1 MSYFND
7 HKLLKLV
14 LSKFAV
20 AILVNFS
27 YAQQENVSISGKVMD
42 ASTDKELSWANI
54 SILGTNMGAAT
65 NEDGSYFISNVP
77 PNTYTLRVTYLGY
90 GKLDSTI
97 VLTGKESININFKLT
112 YGEVIQGEEVVVA
125 AQASG
130 EWSAINKQLSSKTI
144 TNIVDESQIKELPDA
159 NAAESVGRLP
169 GVSIQRSG
177 GEATK
182 VTIRGLSPKYNAV
195 TVNGVKIPATGSNDR
210 SVDLSLISSNMLN
223 GIEVIKAAL
232 PDQDANSFGGTID
245 LKLTEAKPGASFDFS
260 LKGGYS
266 QYRDI

>member
-7 HKLLKLV
+7 HKFLKLV
-14 LSKFAV
+14 LSTLAV

-144 TNIVDESQIKELPDA
+144 TNIVDESQI
-159 NAAESVGRLP
+159 
-169 GVSIQRSG
+169 
-177 GEATK
+177 
-182 VTIRGLSPKYNAV
+182 
-195 TVNGVKIPATGSNDR
+195 
-210 SVDLSLISSNMLN
+210 LSLIH
-223 GIEVIKAAL
+223 I
-232 PDQDANSFGGTID
+232 
-245 LKLTEAKPGASFDFS
+245 
-260 LKGGYS
+260 
-266 QYRDI
+266 